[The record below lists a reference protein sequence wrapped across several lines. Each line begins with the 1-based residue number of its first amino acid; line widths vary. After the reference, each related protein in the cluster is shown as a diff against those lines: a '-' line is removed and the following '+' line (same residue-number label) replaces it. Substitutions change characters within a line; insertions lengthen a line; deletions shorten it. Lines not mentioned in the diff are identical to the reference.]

1 MKFFAILLTFL
12 SFSYS
17 VTANDYFKALELFNQ
32 RKIEQSLDFFK
43 KVAKDETNEKRSDA
57 MFNLAIIYD
66 NGFGIGVDKTRAL
79 FYYQASAALSNI
91 YAQYNLGW
99 KYYNGESVYKDVTKA
114 FQLYESASRFG
125 HPQATYN
132 LANMYFTGTG
142 TVKNLKKS
150 YRLFLLAKISG
161 VVESQYFLD
170 KIKNQLSPEELNVL
184 TEEFSSL
191 IEEKIPLPQLED
203 LKD

>member
-1 MKFFAILLTFL
+1 MKFFAILLSLL
-12 SFSYS
+12 SFSFS
-17 VTANDYFKALELFNQ
+17 VPANDYFKALELFNQ

-43 KVAKDETNEKRSDA
+43 KVAKDEKNEKRSDA

-79 FYYQASAALSNI
+79 YYYEASAALSNI

-114 FQLYESASRFG
+114 FQLYESASRYG

-170 KIKNQLSPEELNVL
+170 KIKNQISPEELNL
-184 TEEFSSL
+184 LNEEFSSL
-191 IEEKIPLPQLED
+191 IEEKIPLPQID
-203 LKD
+203 LAN

>member
-1 MKFFAILLTFL
+1 MKFFAILLSLLF
-12 SFSYS
+12 SFS
-17 VTANDYFKALELFNQ
+17 VNANDYFKALELFNQ
-32 RKIEQSLDFFK
+32 RKIDQSLIFFK
-43 KVAKDETNEKRSDA
+43 KVANDEKNEKRSDA

-79 FYYQASAALSNI
+79 YYYEASAALSNI

-114 FQLYESASRFG
+114 FLLYESASRFG

-170 KIKNQLSPEELNVL
+170 KIKNQISPEELNFL

-191 IEEKIPLPQLED
+191 IEEKIPVPLNE
-203 LKD
+203 LKE

>member
-1 MKFFAILLTFL
+1 MKFFAILLSLL
-12 SFSYS
+12 SFSFS

-43 KVAKDETNEKRSDA
+43 KVAKDEKNEKRSDA

-79 FYYQASAALSNI
+79 YYYEASAALSNI

-114 FQLYESASRFG
+114 FQLYESASRYG

-170 KIKNQLSPEELNVL
+170 KIFPCNEAYLTNLFQLFLQ
-184 TEEFSSL
+184 
-191 IEEKIPLPQLED
+191 I
-203 LKD
+203 

>member
-1 MKFFAILLTFL
+1 M
-12 SFSYS
+12 
-17 VTANDYFKALELFNQ
+17 
-32 RKIEQSLDFFK
+32 DFFK
-43 KVAKDETNEKRSDA
+43 KVANDEKNEKRSDA

-79 FYYQASAALSNI
+79 YYYEASAALSNI

-99 KYYNGESVYKDVTKA
+99 KYYNGENVYKDVTKA
-114 FQLYESASRFG
+114 FQLYESASRYG

-170 KIKNQLSPEELNVL
+170 KIKNQISPEELNVL
-184 TEEFSSL
+184 NKEFSSL
-191 IEEKIPLPQLED
+191 IEEKIPLPQID
-203 LKD
+203 LDN